1 MTARCGIDIVEVERL
16 QRMLQRNDV
25 AQMQRIFTPAEWKYC
40 QQKPHPAQS
49 LAARFAIKE
58 ACLKLFPAETNLAEL
73 EFIDIEVAMDNNG
86 APYVNLNDKVKTLL
100 ARYQLTCISI
110 SLSHTAHYACGMAIT
125 E

>member
-16 QRMLQRNDV
+16 QRMLERSDV
-25 AQMQRIFTPAEWKYC
+25 EQMQRIFTSAEWEYC

-58 ACLKLFPAETNLAEL
+58 ACLKLFPAEANTAEL
-73 EFIDIEVAMDNNG
+73 EFIDIEVMMDNHG
-86 APYVNLNDKVKTLL
+86 APSINLNNKLKKFLD
-100 ARYQLTCISI
+100 RYMLTRISI
-110 SLSHTAHYACGMAIT
+110 SISHTVHYACGMAIT